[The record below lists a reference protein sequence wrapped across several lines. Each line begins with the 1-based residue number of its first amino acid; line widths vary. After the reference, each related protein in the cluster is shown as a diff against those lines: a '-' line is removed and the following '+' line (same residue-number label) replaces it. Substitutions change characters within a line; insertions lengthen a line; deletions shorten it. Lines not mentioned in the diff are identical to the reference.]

1 VTISSRPDIMGGQ
14 PFIAGTSITVM
25 MILRRL
31 AQGKTPE
38 QIVAELPGLTLDNVH
53 EAEVYA
59 EVTQAQPQ
67 RARIWGQGQ

>member
-1 VTISSRPDIMGGQ
+1 
-14 PFIAGTSITVM
+14 

-38 QIVAELPGLTLDNVH
+38 QIVAELPGLTLDNVR

-67 RARIWGQGQ
+67 RARIWGQDQ

>member
-1 VTISSRPDIMGGQ
+1 MKSLRKINPTAPRLTLDKDIW
-14 PFIAGTSITVM
+14 
-25 MILRRL
+25 RRFAL